1 MIIVYQYVQ
10 YVFYYLPVIAFC
22 TREFLYYDD
31 GCHLKKYSQ
40 NPSRSSATETTKLLA
55 SLSIVVDKMH
65 MKGHTDSWCKKHC
78 DPWLFSEL
86 DKARMC

>member
-10 YVFYYLPVIAFC
+10 YMVYYLPVIAFC
-22 TREFLYYDD
+22 TTEFVCYDD

-65 MKGHTDSWCKKHC
+65 MKGIPIHG
-78 DPWLFSEL
+78 
-86 DKARMC
+86 ARSTVTHGSSQS